1 MKNIYS
7 AFDVAKLKRFL
18 ITHGEQLQFKRLT
31 LDDFGEPIDGGQ
43 DLVNVKG
50 VIHQDSVYVGKNT
63 SNGTQ
68 SRVDR
73 QPQVLM
79 LIDSDSKTL
88 TMGDVITHNG
98 KDYQIIAKNDMG
110 DFGSVYDVSL
120 ELVDNG
126 R

>member
-7 AFDVAKLKRFL
+7 AFDVAKVKRFL
-18 ITHGEQLQFKRLT
+18 ITHGEQLQFKRKT
-31 LDDFGEPIDGGQ
+31 LDDFGEPEDDGQ
-43 DLVNVKG
+43 NLINVVG
-50 VIHQDSVYVGKNT
+50 VVHQDSVYVGKNT
-63 SNGTQ
+63 VDGTQ

-73 QPQVLM
+73 QPQMFM
-79 LIDSDSKTL
+79 LIDSESKKL
-88 TMGDVITHNG
+88 QMNDVITHNG
-98 KDYQIIAKNDMG
+98 KDYQVIAKNDMG

>member
-18 ITHGEQLQFKRLT
+18 ITHGEQLQFKRKT
-31 LDDFGEPIDGGQ
+31 TDDFGEPIDDGQ
-43 DLVNVKG
+43 NLVNVKG
-50 VIHQDSVYVGKNT
+50 VVHQDSVYIGKNT
-63 SNGTQ
+63 ADGTQ

-73 QPQVLM
+73 QPQILM

-88 TMGDVITHNG
+88 TMGDVITHNN

-120 ELVDNG
+120 ELIDNG